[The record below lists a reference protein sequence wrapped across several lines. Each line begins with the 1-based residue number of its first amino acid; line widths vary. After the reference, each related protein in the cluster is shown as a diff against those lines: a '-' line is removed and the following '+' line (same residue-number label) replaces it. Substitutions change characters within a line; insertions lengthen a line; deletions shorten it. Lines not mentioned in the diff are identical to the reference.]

1 MKSKL
6 LLTAAA
12 SVAGLSLTS
21 AVLMTQTDGMKVAER
36 NVTSA
41 PVQIAER
48 NVTSA
53 PVNVAERNVTSV
65 KTSPIHIGE
74 RNVT

>member
-12 SVAGLSLTS
+12 SVAGLSLAS

-41 PVQIAER
+41 PVQ
-48 NVTSA
+48 
-53 PVNVAERNVTSV
+53 VAERNVTSV

>member
-12 SVAGLSLTS
+12 SVAGLSLAS
-21 AVLMTQTDGMKVAER
+21 AVLMTQTDGMKVAES
-36 NVTSA
+36 NVTST
-41 PVQIAER
+41 PVQTAER

-53 PVNVAERNVTSV
+53 PVHVAERNVTSA

>member
-12 SVAGLSLTS
+12 SVAGLSLAS
-21 AVLMTQTDGMKVAER
+21 AALMTQTDGVKVAER

-41 PVQIAER
+41 PMQIAER
-48 NVTSA
+48 NVT
-53 PVNVAERNVTSV
+53 
-65 KTSPIHIGE
+65 
-74 RNVT
+74 

>member
-12 SVAGLSLTS
+12 SVAGLSLAS

-41 PVQIAER
+41 PMQIAER
-48 NVTSA
+48 NVTSG
-53 PVNVAERNVTSV
+53 